1 MKTLYCNPVY
11 LAYLALMILL
21 LVVLHV
27 IYTRLESRQKSGR
40 PIKHSA
46 VIMPFVYSIWSALFG
61 TQSVVQAKILAEL
74 LAVHTSGYENIFR
87 EWFTYMTVVIWF
99 MTVVIW
105 LQRLSKALETFD
117 PLFIIPLLQCSFIL
131 FAIVSGGIFFKEFE
145 SFDASQWG
153 GFCFGIIVMFSGLV
167 LLTPKPKQAEDEDLG
182 LHRELLNLL
191 LKQGGS
197 SADLSTARS
206 PRSPVPTPN
215 LSLIE
220 KIDDSV
226 QTCRHD
232 RDQATNWSPRFSKE
246 NVAKLALDLVKEV
259 PNNILHGNGDSARIV
274 SEAMISASIGEAER
288 SRRRKALVTLL
299 VLIKTNPLSSDGYND
314 EITSL
319 LNELNIDITQI
330 SPRPD
335 RDAAHRLS
343 MTQEKLRSRILS
355 EIEQS
360 HTPKGDSPPMP
371 SQNLECQFNNT

>member
-1 MKTLYCNPVY
+1 VQFSSKETLELNTSEIKILYRNPAY
-11 LAYLALMILL
+11 LVYLALMVGL

-27 IYTRLESRQKSGR
+27 IYRRLEAKQKSGI
-40 PIKHSA
+40 PVKNSA
-46 VIMPFVYSIWSALFG
+46 VIMPFVYSFWSALFG

-105 LQRLSKALETFD
+105 LQRLSNALETFD

-131 FAIVSGGIFFKEFE
+131 FAIISGGIFFKEFN
-145 SFDASQWG
+145 SFDAYQWC

-197 SADLSTARS
+197 SANLSTPRS
-206 PRSPVPTPN
+206 PRSPAPTPN
-215 LSLIE
+215 VSLIE
-220 KIDDSV
+220 QSKDAVIKDS
-226 QTCRHD
+226 
-232 RDQATNWSPRFSKE
+232 DQNPMINWS
-246 NVAKLALDLVKEV
+246 
-259 PNNILHGNGDSARIV
+259 ILHGNGDSVRIF

-288 SRRRKALVTLL
+288 EKRRKALVTLL

-314 EITSL
+314 EIMRL
-319 LNELNIDITQI
+319 LNELNIEIPT
-330 SPRPD
+330 PRPD
-335 RDAAHRLS
+335 RDVAHSLS
-343 MTQEKLRSRILS
+343 MTQEKLHSRILL

-360 HTPKGDSPPMP
+360 NTPNRDSPPLP